1 MKTLTKEHQNVQ
13 IIQTAP
19 GEYEID
25 VQYGPNW
32 RALTTKIFASSS
44 FFDLAGMSQR
54 EKTVFFE
61 AATVQELYSP
71 IHVDGQVGDN
81 IVVYDIMTS
90 EPMNDTELLSFVG
103 EGNFAT
109 SKAGIGYQETIYARV
124 RHYLVDLDTASWG
137 TFVLG
142 TDNQLGSL
150 EATASDRIYTYRM
163 VYVARLNTPFAVVGK
178 VQVYYARHIIRAE
191 AKEEADYRYLM
202 RLRRSYELQQSYD
215 ED

>member
-1 MKTLTKEHQNVQ
+1 MKTLTKEHQAVSLL
-13 IIQTAP
+13 QTAP
-19 GEYEID
+19 DAFEID
-25 VQYGPNW
+25 GQTGSW
-32 RALTTKIFASSS
+32 RALNNKVFASSS
-44 FFDLAGMSQR
+44 YFDLAGMSQR
-54 EKTVFFE
+54 EKTMFFE

-81 IVVYDIMTS
+81 IVVFDIMTS
-90 EPMNDTELLSFVG
+90 EPMNDAELLSFAAS
-103 EGNFAT
+103 GNFAT
-109 SKAGIGYQETIYARV
+109 SQAGLGYQETIYARV

-137 TFVLG
+137 TFILG
-142 TDNQLGSL
+142 TENQLGSL

-163 VYVARLNTPFAVVGK
+163 VYVVKLNTSFSIQGK
-178 VQVYYARHIIRAE
+178 ITVYYARHIIRAE